1 MSSDVDQTLVT
12 ATSRPDNPANT
23 ACVVLPTAAELNPVG
38 FARRRRRL
46 SIGLGIAVPII
57 LIAMWQLSANQ
68 RLIDT
73 RFFPAPSKILTTAER
88 MISNGTLFA
97 DVWTT
102 LRALLIG
109 YAFGVVIGVAT
120 GVLLALSWPIRAG
133 FEPLFNALY
142 TVPKLAILPLL
153 LLIFG
158 LGETPKMILIALGVF
173 FIMWI
178 STIEAVSDIPEG
190 YIEAA
195 ESFGVRGW
203 ARFTNVTLP
212 AVLPRIFTGLRLAIG
227 NAVLIVVGIE
237 FVNGDAGI
245 GYRIWHSWSLF
256 VADQMYVGI
265 VTVALL
271 GFVLALVIRLI
282 ARIGI
287 PWASSHKD

>member
-1 MSSDVDQTLVT
+1 M
-12 ATSRPDNPANT
+12 
-23 ACVVLPTAAELNPVG
+23 
-38 FARRRRRL
+38 
-46 SIGLGIAVPII
+46 
-57 LIAMWQLSANQ
+57 LISLWQLCAAQ
-68 RLIDT
+68 GLIDT
-73 RFFPAPSKILTTAER
+73 RFFPAPSQIVTTAQR
-88 MISNGTLFA
+88 MITDGTLFS

-102 LRALLIG
+102 LRALLTG
-109 YAFGVVIGVAT
+109 FAGGVVVGVAT

-158 LGETPKMILIALGVF
+158 LGETPKMILVGIGVF

-195 ESFGVRGW
+195 QSFGVRGW
-203 ARFTNVTLP
+203 DRFVNVTLP

-271 GFVLALVIRLI
+271 GFSLALVIRTV
-282 ARIGI
+282 ARLVI
-287 PWASSHKD
+287 PWSPSNKD

>member
-1 MSSDVDQTLVT
+1 MIKIEQLRNPRG
-12 ATSRPDNPANT
+12 AEERSRA
-23 ACVVLPTAAELNPVG
+23 ACAVVPGPAELDPVG
-38 FARRRRRL
+38 YARRRRLISRA
-46 SIGLGIAVPII
+46 LGIGVPIV
-57 LIAMWQLSANQ
+57 LIALWQLCANQ
-68 RLIDT
+68 GLIDT
-73 RFFPAPSKILTTAER
+73 RFFPAPSRIVTTAQR
-88 MISNGTLFA
+88 MIANGTLFS

-102 LRALLIG
+102 LRALFIG
-109 YAFGVVIGVAT
+109 FAGGVVVGVAI
-120 GVLLALSWPIRAG
+120 GVLLALWWPIRAG

-158 LGETPKMILIALGVF
+158 LGETPKIILVGIGVF

-190 YIEAA
+190 YVEAA
-195 ESFGVRGW
+195 QSFGVRGW
-203 ARFTNVTLP
+203 HRFTNVTLP
-212 AVLPRIFTGLRLAIG
+212 AALPRIFTGLRLAIG

-271 GFVLALVIRLI
+271 GFLLALVIRI
-282 ARIGI
+282 VARLVI
-287 PWASSHKD
+287 PWSPSNKG